1 MNANRGS
8 RTPGPL
14 SVFNQ
19 PVGGPAQTLTWARTA
34 TAEARRGAADD
45 FDDDDDDSDGGASL
59 EKEKD
64 FD

>member
-1 MNANRGS
+1 
-8 RTPGPL
+8 L

-19 PVGGPAQTLTWARTA
+19 PVGGPARTLTWARTA